1 KQGKGYF
8 QFENQKLTN
17 KSDFYSNS
25 DQEFENL
32 LENQHEFSYGSLL
45 SHELFSQDE
54 VNKIL
59 GTEDGE
65 DSEEENTLLDE
76 SNHAAKKQSALDALI
91 TKIGMGKFQK
101 QLLH

>member
-1 KQGKGYF
+1 MRIKF
-8 QFENQKLTN
+8 
-17 KSDFYSNS
+17 DFYSNS

-45 SHELFSQDE
+45 SHELFSQD
-54 VNKIL
+54 
-59 GTEDGE
+59 EDGE

-101 QLLH
+101 QLL